1 MTITGSESTTTNT
14 AIGNSSRVARQ
25 YGPYVQADWGFA
37 NHWYP
42 ACFSEEVEVNG
53 VVGVTIGGHDLAIT
67 RDQDGNVYAIADR
80 CLHRGVKLSAKP
92 MCFANKT
99 VTCWYH
105 GYTYNAESG
114 NLDTIVGS
122 PDDKLI
128 GTVAVRTYPAE
139 ELAGL
144 IFVFVG
150 EEDYTPPPLDTDLP
164 MKVTDKK
171 TPHFRDPNIITKGM
185 RRKLYGNWRLAAEN
199 GLDPGHLLVHWD
211 NKIVV
216 ALDRAMPL
224 GMKAMKDDATESI
237 DIEDGPKGVMNRYDL
252 PENYQPVFENPMVDI
267 KARGGTM
274 YEPFRVSCWLPGTL
288 MVENWPIPGITQY
301 EFYVPID
308 DHHHMYFEVIADTA
322 TTEAE
327 RKEFDFKYENFYKP
341 LGLLDFNN
349 NDVFAREATE
359 EHYQRFD
366 GWNNEVLSDMDY
378 SVVAWRKQA
387 ATHGRGF
394 FQSPYL
400 DED

>member
-1 MTITGSESTTTNT
+1 MSQSTY
-14 AIGNSSRVARQ
+14 AVGNAAALSRQ

-42 ACFSEEVEVNG
+42 GVFSREVEEKG
-53 VVGVTIGGHDLAIT
+53 VVGITIGGHDIAIT
-67 RDQDGNVYAIADR
+67 RDADGKAYAISDR
-80 CLHRGVKLSAKP
+80 CAHKGVKMSLKP

-128 GTVAVRTYPAE
+128 NNARVRTYPTE
-139 ELAGL
+139 EFAGL
-144 IFVFVG
+144 IWVFVG
-150 EEDYTPPPLDTDLP
+150 DEDYPVPPIETDLP
-164 MKVTDKK
+164 IKVTDKVNAI
-171 TPHFRDPNIITKGM
+171 PHLQDADIVTDGI
-185 RRKLYGNWRLAAEN
+185 RRELYGNWRLATEN

-211 NKIVV
+211 NQIIV

-224 GMKAMKDDATESI
+224 GMKALTNDATELI

-252 PENYQPVFENPMVDI
+252 PENYEPVFSNPMVDI
-267 KARGGTM
+267 KARGNTM
-274 YEPFRVSCWLPGTL
+274 YETFRVSAWVPGTL
-288 MVENWPIPGITQY
+288 MVENWPIPDYAQY

-308 DHHHMYFEVIADTA
+308 DHHHMYFEVIAYRA
-322 TTEAE
+322 STEDE
-327 RKEFDFKYENFYKP
+327 KKEFQFKFDNFFKP

-349 NDVFAREATE
+349 NDIMAREATE
-359 EHYQRFD
+359 EFYEKRD

-378 SVVAWRKQA
+378 SVVAWRKHA
-387 ATHGRGF
+387 SKFGRGF
-394 FQSPYL
+394 FESPYA
-400 DED
+400 DEE

>member
-1 MTITGSESTTTNT
+1 MALTES
-14 AIGNSSRVARQ
+14 AIGNSGKVARQ
-25 YGPYVQADWGFA
+25 YAPYVQADWGFA

-42 ACFSEEVEVNG
+42 ACFSDEVAVRG
-53 VVGVTIGGHDLAIT
+53 VVGVTIGGHDIAIT
-67 RDQDGNVYAIADR
+67 REDDGTVRAISDR

-128 GTVAVRTYPAE
+128 NTVSVRTYPAE
-139 ELAGL
+139 EVAGL

-150 EEDYTPPPLDTDLP
+150 DDDYGTPPPLDTDLP
-164 MKVTDKK
+164 VKVTDNDD
-171 TPHFRDPNIITKGM
+171 TPHFRDAKIVTRGL

-199 GLDPGHLLVHWD
+199 GLDPSHLLVHWD
-211 NKIVV
+211 NQIVV

-224 GMKAMKDDATESI
+224 GMKAMKDDATELL
-237 DIEDGPKGVMNRYDL
+237 DVENGPKGVMNRYDL
-252 PENYQPVFENPMVDI
+252 PENYQPVFENPIVDI
-267 KARGGTM
+267 KARGTTM
-274 YEPFRVSCWLPGTL
+274 FKPFRVSLWLPGIL
-288 MVENWPIPGITQY
+288 MVEDWPIPGVTQY

-308 DHHHMYFEVIADTA
+308 DHHHMYFEVIADHA
-322 TTEAE
+322 STEDE
-327 RKEFDFKYENFYKP
+327 KKEFEFKYKNFYEP
-341 LGLLDFNN
+341 LGLLNFNN

-359 EHYQRFD
+359 EHYERFD
-366 GWNNEVLSDMDY
+366 GWNNEVLADADF

-387 ATHGRGF
+387 AKHGRGF
-394 FQSPYL
+394 FQSPYF